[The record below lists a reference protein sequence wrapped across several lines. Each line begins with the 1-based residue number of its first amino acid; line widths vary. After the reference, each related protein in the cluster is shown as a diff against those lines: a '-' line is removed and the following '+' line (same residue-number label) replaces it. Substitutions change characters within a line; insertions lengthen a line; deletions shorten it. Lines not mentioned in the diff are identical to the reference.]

1 MKLYDFYIS
10 IANIIM
16 DQKKQRSQTKT
27 WSIERTLY
35 LKVNI
40 FNKWNQILQS
50 SEISILSGAE
60 VRITRLRPGRLG
72 EVNHPDVGVV
82 LVIHKQERWSNHL
95 VLFEKSWIST
105 EKVYFSQSL
114 QIPVLKK
121 KFHNLAPHVHI
132 SLIFYD
138 LKHNIL

>member
-1 MKLYDFYIS
+1 MNFYIFIS
-10 IANIIM
+10 NIIM

-40 FNKWNQILQS
+40 FNKWNQIFQS

-60 VRITRLRPGRLG
+60 VRITRLRPGGLG

-82 LVIHKQERWSNHL
+82 LVIHKQERWSYHL
-95 VLFEKSWIST
+95 VLFEKSRISA
-105 EKVYFSQSL
+105 EKVNLPESV
-114 QIPVLKK
+114 QILILK
-121 KFHNLAPHVHI
+121 
-132 SLIFYD
+132 
-138 LKHNIL
+138 NILVNFMISYITSDTL